1 MKMSG
6 THARSHKFE
15 TRKKVNQKNFPF
27 AIYVHIGNIPFS
39 LIFLTVLLLVFRVLV
54 LSCSLSLSLQNSI
67 CNRDA
72 GVLMMD
78 RNVGS
83 PRGNGE
89 G

>member
-39 LIFLTVLLLVFRVLV
+39 LVFLAVLLLVFRVLK
-54 LSCSLSLSLQNSI
+54 LSCSLSLFLNKI
-67 CNRDA
+67 LFA
-72 GVLMMD
+72 TEMLVF
-78 RNVGS
+78 
-83 PRGNGE
+83 
-89 G
+89 